1 MANPHPDKPPTLLF
15 ANSRGEILDYGGLR
29 MAGSSAGRFF
39 QPDPDD
45 LIELPPGSELF
56 ALPGRLPV
64 GIEADS
70 GEPALLADN
79 PYEPGDVIQAVAAF
93 MAPAH
98 TAIHTAAFQTRDGN
112 QPVLPLFAY
121 TAVGWGEGRFWV
133 AGFRSD
139 PDISAY
145 STSAPAGS
153 CVTTRTTGSSSISV
167 SAA

>member
-1 MANPHPDKPPTLLF
+1 MATPHPEKPPALLF
-15 ANSRGEILDYGGLR
+15 ANSRGEILDYGGLQ

-39 QPDPDD
+39 RPEPAD

-56 ALPGRLPV
+56 TLPGRLPV

-79 PYEPGDVIQAVAAF
+79 PYEPGDGIQAVAAF

-112 QPVLPLFAY
+112 QPVLPLFA
-121 TAVGWGEGRFWV
+121 
-133 AGFRSD
+133 
-139 PDISAY
+139 
-145 STSAPAGS
+145 
-153 CVTTRTTGSSSISV
+153 
-167 SAA
+167 